1 MAYEL
6 NKKIVIDTEEF
17 NNFAVGITL
26 PIQRGDDGYF
36 RQSFKTFDQVRSNL
50 KNLLLTKRGERILQP
65 DFGSGLHDLLFNPA
79 TEKFEEDLVNKLNLI
94 PSKHRTNG
102 PSRYYEYSNH
112 KSKIGIISA
121 ISHNFC
127 DTCNRVRLTCTG
139 KLYMCLG
146 QNDFVDL
153 KFALRNQTKNDIIAL
168 IEYAMSIKPKAHNFE
183 IQKDNFEGYVNRYM
197 NETGG

>member
-50 KNLLLTKRGERILQP
+50 KNLLLTKRGERMLQP

-79 TEKFEEDLVNKLNLI
+79 TEKFEEDLETTINDAVAKWLPYVIVEDINI
-94 PSKHRTNG
+94 DISKEMTDNNQAKV
-102 PSRYYEYSNH
+102 S
-112 KSKIGIISA
+112 
-121 ISHNFC
+121 
-127 DTCNRVRLTCTG
+127 
-139 KLYMCLG
+139 
-146 QNDFVDL
+146 L
-153 KFALRNQTKNDIIAL
+153 KFRQEGDQTLDTL
-168 IEYAMSIKPKAHNFE
+168 TFLVEE
-183 IQKDNFEGYVNRYM
+183 
-197 NETGG
+197 

>member
-65 DFGSGLHDLLFNPA
+65 EFGSGLHDLLFNPA
-79 TEKFEEDLVNKLNLI
+79 TEKFEEDLENTINDAVAQWLPYIIVEDINI
-94 PSKHRTNG
+94 DISKEMTDNNQAKV
-102 PSRYYEYSNH
+102 S
-112 KSKIGIISA
+112 
-121 ISHNFC
+121 
-127 DTCNRVRLTCTG
+127 
-139 KLYMCLG
+139 
-146 QNDFVDL
+146 L
-153 KFALRNQTKNDIIAL
+153 KFRQEGDQTLDTL
-168 IEYAMSIKPKAHNFE
+168 TFLVEE
-183 IQKDNFEGYVNRYM
+183 
-197 NETGG
+197 